1 MEPPVGTAQDRI
13 AASRRQPGRRQP
25 GQRRTGRGWRLG
37 GHGRRQRAGLIT
49 AAVVLA
55 AAATVVAVR
64 LLSAGGA
71 ACQLSLVPAY
81 FAPASGWDQAV
92 SSARPPAVM
101 ILDISGSG
109 AGDAPEPGFQAAV
122 SRARAA
128 GVTVLG
134 YIGTSYGRQRVAAVQ
149 ADVRDY
155 RSWYGVTDVFLDQAA
170 SGAAGL
176 GYYQN
181 LAGYLHRVNPGAK
194 IWLNPGVYPD
204 KRYMSFASVIMVYEG
219 SYENYRN
226 IRVPAW
232 AGQYPASRFAH
243 TIYATPAS
251 QLTAALTLSRSRHAG
266 YVYITDG
273 SGSNPYG
280 ALPAYWAAEDAA
292 LSARC

>member
-1 MEPPVGTAQDRI
+1 MDRPVGTAQDRI
-13 AASRRQPGRRQP
+13 AASCRKL
-25 GQRRTGRGWRLG
+25 GQRPPGRGWRPP
-37 GHGRRQRAGLIT
+37 GRSWRQRAGLIT
-49 AAVVLA
+49 AALVLA
-55 AAATVVAVR
+55 VAAAVVAVR
-64 LLSAGGA
+64 LASAGSG

-81 FAPASGWDQAV
+81 FAPAGGWDRAV
-92 SSARPPAVM
+92 SSAHPPAVM

-134 YIGTSYGRQRVAAVQ
+134 YVGTSYGQQPAAAAQ

-155 RSWYGVTDVFLDQAA
+155 RSWYGVTSIFLDQAA

-181 LAGYLHRVNPGAK
+181 LASYIRQVNPGAK

-219 SYENYRN
+219 SYANYRD
-226 IRVPAW
+226 IKAPAW
-232 AGQYPASRFAH
+232 AGQYPAGRFAH
-243 TIYATPAS
+243 TIYRTPAS
-251 QLTAALTLSRSRHAG
+251 QLSTALSLSRSRHAG

-273 SGSNPYG
+273 TGSDPYA
-280 ALPAYWAAEDAA
+280 ALPTYWAAEDAA
-292 LSARC
+292 LSSRC